1 MTKRKFKE
9 EEYFGWRASC
19 AQDYIDACVEALT
32 DDEAFKNFRRN
43 PKYTPI
49 LAHVTANQGIEYLA
63 DIIQNNSYIID
74 KFIHMKDTTGNPLL
88 SNFTIS
94 KENNPAHL
102 NLNMSPTATRYI
114 KVFSDLVTL
123 FGSLENFN
131 IVEIGGGFGGLA
143 NILSKGHFK
152 NYYNV
157 DLREPG
163 LLAKKYCTTVGVK
176 NFHIITPAELHKLED
191 VEIDLVISN
200 YAFSECSYEAQDV
213 YVDKIISRAK
223 RGYITHN
230 TTKQRIERTKSII
243 GNYKNFMLFKKD
255 VCQKKH
261 PIFSWD
267 KTKSRISVIGIGRL
281 GLCFCL
287 SLEKGRH
294 EVVGCDINQD
304 YVDNI
309 NNKTF
314 LSHEPGVN
322 ELLGDTKAFEATTD
336 LNKTVNHADLIFVT
350 VASYSEPDGRYDVS
364 QVDSVVESLIQLGKQ
379 PTKKHLVIC
388 TNVNPGYSDTVYER
402 LKDYNWEVSFN
413 PETVAQGTILRNQ
426 AEPDCVYIGSD
437 TQELADEIA
446 IIYENVCKN
455 TPSIRTMDRL
465 SAELTKVSLNC
476 YLTCKISFANMV
488 GDLATKIGADPEKV
502 LSAVGADS
510 RINPKF
516 FKYGFGW
523 GGPCFPRDTRAFIRL
538 AANNDLPHDMCTAAN
553 EINKK
558 HLDFQVDEFLKTGK
572 KKYYTDSVTYK
583 RDTIII
589 EESQQLAFAKRLAAA
604 GVEVTIKESPEVA
617 RVLQEQGSKIK
628 IILNSAGEDLSKNND

>member
-1 MTKRKFKE
+1 
-9 EEYFGWRASC
+9 
-19 AQDYIDACVEALT
+19 
-32 DDEAFKNFRRN
+32 
-43 PKYTPI
+43 
-49 LAHVTANQGIEYLA
+49 
-63 DIIQNNSYIID
+63 
-74 KFIHMKDTTGNPLL
+74 
-88 SNFTIS
+88 
-94 KENNPAHL
+94 
-102 NLNMSPTATRYI
+102 
-114 KVFSDLVTL
+114 
-123 FGSLENFN
+123 
-131 IVEIGGGFGGLA
+131 
-143 NILSKGHFK
+143 
-152 NYYNV
+152 
-157 DLREPG
+157 
-163 LLAKKYCTTVGVK
+163 
-176 NFHIITPAELHKLED
+176 
-191 VEIDLVISN
+191 
-200 YAFSECSYEAQDV
+200 
-213 YVDKIISRAK
+213 
-223 RGYITHN
+223 
-230 TTKQRIERTKSII
+230 
-243 GNYKNFMLFKKD
+243 MLFKKD

-364 QVDSVVESLIQLGKQ
+364 VVESLIQLGKQ

-426 AEPDCVYIGSD
+426 AYPDCVYIGSD

-446 IIYENVCKN
+446 IIYENVCNN

-538 AANNDLPHDMCTAAN
+538 AANNDLPHDMCTASN

-572 KKYYTDSVTYK
+572 KKYYTDSV
-583 RDTIII
+583 
-589 EESQQLAFAKRLAAA
+589 RLAAA

-617 RVLQEQGSKIK
+617 RALQEQGSKIK
-628 IILNSAGEDLSKNND
+628 IIPNLVGKDLSKNND